1 MNQNINLASSS
12 SPHIRSGETTQRI
25 MLDVAVALVPALIA
39 AVLVFGLRALL
50 VTLISA
56 VSCVAFEWGYRR
68 LLHKHCTVGDMSA
81 VVTGILLAF
90 CLPATIPYWMVVCG
104 AFFAIV
110 IVKQLFG
117 GLGKNFLNPALA
129 GRAFLFCWPVEMVKF
144 VSPHT
149 PLSLFGS
156 NADIVS
162 AATPLHHMVMPTLPS
177 NSILD
182 MFIGNIGGSI
192 GEVSALAILIGGAYL
207 IARKVISVRIPL
219 SFVGTVAT
227 LTLIFSRGDADS
239 FQWMLYSVLGGGLML
254 GAFFMATDYATSPV
268 TPRGQIV
275 YGIGCGALTVF
286 IRYFGLYPEGVSYAI
301 LIMNACAIL
310 FDRFCAPKRFGKA
323 KDGAGV

>member
-1 MNQNINLASSS
+1 
-12 SPHIRSGETTQRI
+12 
-25 MLDVAVALVPALIA
+25 
-39 AVLVFGLRALL
+39 
-50 VTLISA
+50 
-56 VSCVAFEWGYRR
+56 
-68 LLHKHCTVGDMSA
+68 
-81 VVTGILLAF
+81 
-90 CLPATIPYWMVVCG
+90 
-104 AFFAIV
+104 
-110 IVKQLFG
+110 
-117 GLGKNFLNPALA
+117 
-129 GRAFLFCWPVEMVKF
+129 MVKF

-227 LTLIFSRGDADS
+227 LTLIFSRGDAVS